1 MIRPINKTIN
11 VIFSSFCISRTDL
24 HRVLSFDLMITDK
37 VYDKTVRKEISGKNL
52 KRSNIYGTAAYIITD
67 RHNDRSGFRGNF
79 DFS

>member
-1 MIRPINKTIN
+1 MNKTIN

-52 KRSNIYGTAAYIITD
+52 KRSNIHGTAAHIITD
-67 RHNDRSGFRGNF
+67 KYNNVSGFGGNF